1 MVLGMD
7 WLETLGLVGWHFK
20 HRTMEFTRLRANQLQ
35 VKMSKCSFG
44 QRSVDYLGH
53 TISAAGVGVDRKKIQ
68 CIETWPKP
76 ATVKGLRGF
85 LGLAGYYRKFDGFVW
100 STEAEKAFE
109 TLKDALTTT
118 PILALPDFTK
128 DFVIECDASNGGI
141 GAILSQDRHP
151 IAYLSKALSPK
162 HRSLSVYDKEMMAV
176 VRAVEH
182 WRPYLLGRK
191 FKILTDHQTIRHSS
205 THLECSVSIPDSIWQ
220 DIAMDFIEGLPP
232 SSGRIASLWW
242 SIVCLNMAI
251 LWHQTSLHCCTNR
264 SIFIKEIFRLHGL
277 PRTIVSDRDPTFL
290 SQFWTAFFQA
300 QGTKL

>member
-1 MVLGMD
+1 MYRNLA
-7 WLETLGLVGWHFK
+7 ETC
-20 HRTMEFTRLRANQLQ
+20 HR
-35 VKMSKCSFG
+35 
-44 QRSVDYLGH
+44 QRSKG
-53 TISAAGVGVDRKKIQ
+53 ISR
-68 CIETWPKP
+68 P
-76 ATVKGLRGF
+76 RR
-85 LGLAGYYRKFDGFVW
+85 YYRKFVKDFGLISKPLTDMLRKDGFVW

-191 FKILTDHQTIRHSS
+191 FKILTDHQTIRYFLEQRITTTTQEKWLLKLLGYNYEIEYELEKITQDPMPCLVNMRHSVIS
-205 THLECSVSIPDSIWQ
+205 EHTRECYALFDGLVLNPMSRSMWLLVIPVN
-220 DIAMDFIEGLPP
+220 A
-232 SSGRIASLWW
+232 
-242 SIVCLNMAI
+242 
-251 LWHQTSLHCCTNR
+251 TS
-264 SIFIKEIFRLHGL
+264 
-277 PRTIVSDRDPTFL
+277 
-290 SQFWTAFFQA
+290 
-300 QGTKL
+300 TKLLSHPAYYSL